1 MAGSDILSKRWGSYQ
16 MLVNIS
22 EHKASLDAMMGFKE
36 TVTDHSTI
44 SVLQFMEYK
53 SDNINYQNKYA
64 EVMRDSKK

>member
-1 MAGSDILSKRWGSYQ
+1 
-16 MLVNIS
+16 MLVNIA

-36 TVTDHSTI
+36 TVTDHSAI

-64 EVMRDSKK
+64 EVMRDKK